1 MIRNIEAYNKVQEIL
16 LDEFKVKKEI
26 KYNMLVS
33 ELDLDSLDFI
43 NFVFKIE
50 EINNTKIP
58 NDFLDNSS
66 NLKLSDLLEYK

>member
-1 MIRNIEAYNKVQEIL
+1 
-16 LDEFKVKKEI
+16 
-26 KYNMLVS
+26 MLVS

>member
-1 MIRNIEAYNKVQEIL
+1 MIRNNEAYNKVQEIL

-66 NLKLSDLLEYK
+66 NLKLSDLLEYN